1 MEMLTNPT
9 RIDVF
14 RLKVLLKMLE
24 LEIKGMKR
32 SRSPSAYVMLKR
44 SLILSGN
51 RKSVLKQAK
60 GVITQLDH
68 EVAAGIYGGK

>member
-32 SRSPSAYVMLKR
+32 SRSPSAYVMLKQ
-44 SLILSGN
+44 SLILRGN
-51 RKSVLKQAK
+51 RKSVLEQAK
-60 GVITQLDH
+60 GVIAQLEH
-68 EVAAGIYGGK
+68 EAKE